1 MDTLENEIVFTRR
14 GVLAGARAC
23 LPIALGA
30 GVYGVVFGILARQTG
45 MSLAEALLMSAIVFA
60 GASQLVALGL
70 WVTPLPVGALILT
83 TLIVNL
89 RHVLMGAS
97 LQPWLAR
104 LPRKRVYAS
113 LFFMTDESWALTL
126 GSLTAGGGDGAF
138 LLGSGLTLYLFWG
151 AATTIGEL
159 ASGLVSDPAQWG
171 LDFAF
176 TAVFLALLVGL
187 WRGKSD
193 LLPWIVA
200 AVVAVAAAYWLPGKW
215 YILLG
220 GLAGSLIG
228 ALHRAD

>member
-1 MDTLENEIVFTRR
+1 MATSEITFTWR
-14 GVLAGARAC
+14 GALAGARAC

-30 GVYGVVFGILARQTG
+30 GVYGIVFGILARQTG
-45 MSLAEALLMSAIVFA
+45 LSLAEAMLMSTIVFA

-70 WVTPLPVGALILT
+70 WVTPLPIGALILT

-89 RHVLMGAS
+89 RHLLMGAS
-97 LQPWLAR
+97 LHPWLSR
-104 LPRKRVYAS
+104 LPSGRVYAS

-126 GSLTAGGGDGAF
+126 GALNDGMEDGAF
-138 LLGSGLTLYLFWG
+138 LLGSGLTVFIFWG
-151 AATTIGEL
+151 AATALGEL
-159 ASGLVSDPAQWG
+159 ASGLVSNPAQWG

-187 WRGKSD
+187 WRGRAE

-200 AVVAVAAAYWLPGKW
+200 AVVAVAAQHWLPGKW

-228 ALHRAD
+228 ALRRGD

>member
-1 MDTLENEIVFTRR
+1 MDNQITFTRR
-14 GVLAGARAC
+14 GALAGVRAC
-23 LPIALGA
+23 VPIALGA
-30 GVYGVVFGILARQTG
+30 SVYGVVYGILARQAG
-45 MSLAEALLMSAIVFA
+45 LSLAEALLMSAIVFA

-70 WVTPLPVGALILT
+70 WITPLPVGALILT

-89 RHVLMGAS
+89 RHLLMGAS
-97 LQPWLAR
+97 LHPWLSK
-104 LPRKRVYAS
+104 LPHKRVYAS

-126 GSLTAGGGDGAF
+126 GSLAAGGGDGAF
-138 LLGSGLTLYLFWG
+138 LLGSGLTLYVFWG
-151 AATTIGEL
+151 AATAIGEL
-159 ASGLVSDPAQWG
+159 TGSLVSNPMQWG

-200 AVVAVAAAYWLPGKW
+200 AGVAIAAEHWLPGKW

-228 ALHRAD
+228 AMRRGD

>member
-1 MDTLENEIVFTRR
+1 MENQITFTRR
-14 GVLAGARAC
+14 GVWAGARAA
-23 LPIALGA
+23 LPVALGA
-30 GVYGVVFGILARQTG
+30 GAFGIVFGVLARQTG
-45 MSLAEALLMSAIVFA
+45 LSLAEALLMSAIVFA

-97 LQPWLAR
+97 LHPWLAK
-104 LPRKRVYAS
+104 LPRGRVYAS
-113 LFFMTDESWALTL
+113 LFFMVDESWALTL
-126 GSLTAGGGDGAF
+126 GALTGGGGDGAF
-138 LLGSGLTLYLFWG
+138 LLGSGLTLYAFWG
-151 AATTIGEL
+151 AATAIGEL
-159 ASGLVSDPAQWG
+159 AGGLVTDPTRWG

-193 LLPWIVA
+193 LLPWLVA
-200 AVVAVAAAYWLPGKW
+200 AVVAVAAAQWLPGKW

-220 GLAGSLIG
+220 GLAGSLVG
-228 ALHRAD
+228 AFRRAD

>member
-1 MDTLENEIVFTRR
+1 MANSEITFTWR
-14 GVLAGARAC
+14 GALAGTRAC

-30 GVYGVVFGILARQTG
+30 GVYGIVFGILARQTG
-45 MSLAEALLMSAIVFA
+45 LSLAEAMLMSTIVFA

-70 WVTPLPVGALILT
+70 WVTPLPTGALILT

-89 RHVLMGAS
+89 RHLLMGAS
-97 LQPWLAR
+97 LYPWLSR
-104 LPRKRVYAS
+104 LPSGRVYAS

-126 GSLTAGGGDGAF
+126 GALNDGMGDGAF
-138 LLGSGLTLYLFWG
+138 LLGSGLTVFIFWG
-151 AATTIGEL
+151 AATALGEL
-159 ASGLVSDPAQWG
+159 VSGLVSNPAQWG

-187 WRGKSD
+187 WRGKAD

-200 AVVAVAAAYWLPGKW
+200 AGVAVAAQHWLPGKW

-228 ALHRAD
+228 ALRRGD